1 MKSKVSPELRRKFA
15 AAWMKK
21 GMVMLYHAKAL
32 GLDDET
38 CLNIDHLDFWIG
50 MQEMET
56 TTPET
61 AEQRS

>member
-15 AAWMKK
+15 SAWMKK

-32 GLDDET
+32 SLDDET

-56 TTPET
+56 TTTPET
-61 AEQRS
+61 AEM